1 MGRCPA
7 FFSLT
12 YMNQFRSRSSSVVP
26 RRSGR
31 TRRPIQ
37 RILQIHGLL
46 VAQRFP
52 NCSTLARE
60 IEVTPKTIQRDLNFM
75 RDEMSLPLEYHE
87 REHGYFYTKP
97 VTDFPLL
104 QLSRRD
110 MLALFLARRALEPL
124 HGTRLEKL
132 LAESF
137 EKIAEAATG
146 TVAFRWTELDA
157 AFSVKTSGVVSADLE
172 LFSTLLDAVL
182 ERREVV
188 FEYLKLGATRAER
201 RQVRPYH
208 IGRVDQGWYLTA
220 HDPARGAER
229 TFALPRIKH
238 LTILKTRFTV
248 PPDFDAS
255 SHLAGGFGV
264 WSYSAEDSMK
274 QVIRLQ
280 FTDYAARV
288 VAERQWHPSQEL
300 ITKKDGS
307 IEMRLQVSGWEELM
321 RWILS
326 WGRHAQVIEP
336 AELYTRVQEE
346 IQHMA
351 HLYQAPMN
359 APSSQSP

>member
-1 MGRCPA
+1 
-7 FFSLT
+7 
-12 YMNQFRSRSSSVVP
+12 MNKHRSRSSSATS
-26 RRSGR
+26 RRTGH

-46 VAQRFP
+46 VANRFP
-52 NCSTLARE
+52 NCRTLARE

-97 VTDFPLL
+97 VTEFPLL
-104 QLSRRD
+104 QLSRTD

-124 HGTRLEKL
+124 QGTRLEKL

-137 EKIAEAATG
+137 EKISEAATG
-146 TVAFRWTELDA
+146 TVSFRWTELDA
-157 AFSVKTSGVVSADLE
+157 AFSVKTSGVVSADVE

-188 FEYLKLGATRAER
+188 FDYLKLGATRAER

-229 TFALPRIKH
+229 TFALPRIQH
-238 LTILKTRFTV
+238 LTMLKTRFA
-248 PPDFDAS
+248 PPPNFDAAR
-255 SHLAGGFGV
+255 HLGGGFGV
-264 WSYSAEDSMK
+264 WSYSAEDSVK
-274 QVIRLQ
+274 QVVRLR
-280 FTDYAARV
+280 FTGYAARV
-288 VAERQWHPSQEL
+288 VGERHWHASQEL
-300 ITKKDGS
+300 IPKKDGS
-307 IEMRLQVSGWEELM
+307 LELRLQVTGWEELM

-336 AELYTRVQEE
+336 QQLRVRIQDE
-346 IQHMA
+346 IEHMA
-351 HLYQAPMN
+351 HLY
-359 APSSQSP
+359 